1 MGARRVALAGS
12 GRGAATFLHRHPTRT
27 NTCVRAPTS
36 RGVQLC
42 PACGSEE
49 TCRIFSSKVT
59 DRWPVGAA
67 IRRVVRSANFAIRFF
82 PCNISCVGLLPSWSA
97 YDHTIIRASFS
108 HISLFKSYYSEC
120 GSSHIVSAGSKCEHT
135 TEGDVAAQEPPPRS
149 RIREHKL
156 LYTVFGASI
165 DTARQS
171 RHAFSSPMK
180 TFEPPS
186 WQQQSDQQGS
196 GDRPRTPS
204 TVAYPSSTRSPTK
217 SSPNMAPVGQ
227 SPGRS
232 GRWDLLYLCVGV
244 GWGGAVPG
252 RRVRWVFP
260 APLRARWGGAVHG
273 AAWQIGSAP
282 LCAGRMRAHGVA
294 WYQ

>member
-1 MGARRVALAGS
+1 M
-12 GRGAATFLHRHPTRT
+12 
-27 NTCVRAPTS
+27 
-36 RGVQLC
+36 
-42 PACGSEE
+42 
-49 TCRIFSSKVT
+49 
-59 DRWPVGAA
+59 
-67 IRRVVRSANFAIRFF
+67 
-82 PCNISCVGLLPSWSA
+82 
-97 YDHTIIRASFS
+97 
-108 HISLFKSYYSEC
+108 
-120 GSSHIVSAGSKCEHT
+120 SAGSKCAHT
-135 TEGDVAAQEPPPRS
+135 TEGDVAAQEPRPRS

-180 TFEPPS
+180 TFESPS